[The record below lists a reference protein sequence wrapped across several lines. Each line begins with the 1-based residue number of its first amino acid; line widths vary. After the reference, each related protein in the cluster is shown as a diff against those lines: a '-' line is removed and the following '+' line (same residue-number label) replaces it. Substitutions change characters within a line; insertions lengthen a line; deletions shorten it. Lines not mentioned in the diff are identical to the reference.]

1 MYAKSKSVLYY
12 GLSLSFPGCL
22 TTFLSKI
29 TIVFICFLQKAKF
42 LGKIWVLQHGKIK
55 VLCPCKHEERMLIV
69 HYAYINKTLQ
79 KIFTL
84 QNT

>member
-1 MYAKSKSVLYY
+1 MGFLY
-12 GLSLSFPGCL
+12 SFQVFWPLFCP
-22 TTFLSKI
+22 KI